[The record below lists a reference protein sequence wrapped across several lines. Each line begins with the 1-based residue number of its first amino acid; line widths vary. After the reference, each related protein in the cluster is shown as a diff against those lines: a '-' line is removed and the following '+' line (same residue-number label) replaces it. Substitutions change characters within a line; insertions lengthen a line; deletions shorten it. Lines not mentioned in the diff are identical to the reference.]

1 MQPPTNNS
9 SEMNSTLKPSEIDE
23 EFPLALIIGYVALY
37 VVFFTVAFF
46 GNIMALLT
54 CYKKYRSSQSILLC
68 YIASLATA
76 DLLFAILSTFDIAYF
91 FLGDWP
97 GGNPM
102 CKIQG
107 SLIEISYSASVL
119 TLAAISYERSRS
131 VTSTTLARN
140 RGVEHRTIVIKILW
154 IVSVVLCAPL
164 FYGYATKEENGKQLC
179 LNTNWG
185 DSGRQTYYILQAV
198 LIFLC
203 PLIFMVWAH
212 TKILRVLQAHINNSQ
227 GVGSVQSK
235 QHKVTKMLAVVTL
248 FFFCCWSPFI
258 MVRALRYFYVYEG
271 DELWKLTQL
280 IIFGNSAANPILY
293 CFYSGQFRRSFKEII
308 KCKFQ
313 IQGRRNHA
321 YRVIQSLFDKYHKSN
336 NGARRFLT
344 STTRE
349 LYGSTRGNQND
360 PPPFV
365 LGMRVRLKDV

>member
-1 MQPPTNNS
+1 MQTATNDS
-9 SEMNSTLKPSEIDE
+9 SEMNSPSKPSGISDE
-23 EFPLALIIGYVALY
+23 YPLALIIGYVILY

-54 CYKKYRSSQSILLC
+54 CYKKYHSSQSILLC

-76 DLLFAILSTFDIAYF
+76 DLLFAIFSIFDITYF

-107 SLIEISYSASVL
+107 CLIETSYSASIL

-140 RGVEHRTIVIKILW
+140 RGVEHRTIVVKILW
-154 IVSVVLCAPL
+154 IVSVVVCAPL

-212 TKILRVLQAHINNSQ
+212 TKILRVLQAHINSSQ
-227 GVGSVQSK
+227 GIGSVESK

-248 FFFCCWSPFI
+248 VFFCCWSPFI

-271 DELWKLTQL
+271 NELWRLTQL

-293 CFYSGQFRRSFKEII
+293 CFYSGQFRRSFTEII

-313 IQGRRNHA
+313 IKGRR
-321 YRVIQSLFDKYHKSN
+321 KSPTRT
-336 NGARRFLT
+336 GSH
-344 STTRE
+344 STFALHDVRHNSIKRTAAVE
-349 LYGSTRGNQND
+349 LAND
-360 PPPFV
+360 SAVNSSSMAFQ
-365 LGMRVRLKDV
+365 